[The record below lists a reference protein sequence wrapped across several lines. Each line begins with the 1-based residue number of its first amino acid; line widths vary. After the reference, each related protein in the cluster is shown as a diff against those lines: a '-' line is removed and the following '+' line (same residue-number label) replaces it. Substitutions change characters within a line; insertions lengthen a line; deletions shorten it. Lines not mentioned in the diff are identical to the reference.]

1 MVTFT
6 IAVDEDTLRRAR
18 IHALEAGTSLDALV
32 RSYLEGLLSSDRSL
46 EVAARVVARSQRVSA
61 DSGASGRSWRRD
73 ELYEE

>member
-18 IHALEAGTSLDALV
+18 VHALEQGTSLGALV

-46 EVAARVVARSQRVSA
+46 EVGARVVARSRRVNA
-61 DSGASGRSWRRD
+61 NSGASGRSWRRD
-73 ELYEE
+73 ELYDE